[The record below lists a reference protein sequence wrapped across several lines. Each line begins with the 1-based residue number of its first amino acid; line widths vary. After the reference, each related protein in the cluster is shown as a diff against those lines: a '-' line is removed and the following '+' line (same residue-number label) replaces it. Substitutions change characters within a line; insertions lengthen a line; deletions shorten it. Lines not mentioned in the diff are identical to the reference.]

1 MKIKLSIQIKAALLI
16 IVFGL
21 NTAVGFACA
30 MGIDFK
36 AAPKNE
42 TGKAEKIHVHANGK
56 KHHHHNPAQK
66 LPQKNEQHKKDD
78 CCTDKV
84 IKFQNIDKNITQ
96 GYKHVFTTPV
106 LVPMLSNLIDNNIY
120 TSPIAPAKYVVR
132 NFHPP
137 PCSILITIQ
146 RFQI

>member
-1 MKIKLSIQIKAALLI
+1 MKIKLSIQLKAAFLI

-30 MGIDFK
+30 MGIDFN
-36 AAPKNE
+36 AAHKNE
-42 TGKAEKIHVHANGK
+42 AVKVHVHADGK
-56 KHHHHNPAQK
+56 KHHHNKPGKSQQQK
-66 LPQKNEQHKKDD
+66 KEQHKKDD

-84 IKFQNIDKNITQ
+84 IKFQNLDKNITQ
-96 GYKHVFTTPV
+96 GFKNFFAAPI
-106 LVPMLSNLIDNNIY
+106 LVPVVSNLFDNNNFN
-120 TSPIAPAKYVVR
+120 TLPVAPAKYVVR

-137 PCSILITIQ
+137 PSSILVIIH